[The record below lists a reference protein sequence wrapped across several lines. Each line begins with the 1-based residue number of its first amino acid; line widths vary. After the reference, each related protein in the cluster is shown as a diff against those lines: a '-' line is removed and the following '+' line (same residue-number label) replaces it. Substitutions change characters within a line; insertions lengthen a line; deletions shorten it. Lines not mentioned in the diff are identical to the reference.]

1 MEEIDNILMH
11 SLRQI
16 GCDIDD
22 NITSLAEFSPERIF
36 ETVSKCLLLIKPTLE
51 LPVSLP
57 PSMAQRFSVAT
68 RLSEACVTVGF
79 RGDIGYQTFLY
90 SNIIELRRVLM
101 FLIERLPKESEK
113 LPPTQPTDKLS
124 LIEQD
129 IARNISIQ
137 LSASW
142 TPQYCKK
149 GAITK
154 MGNVVVQNH
163 PFLPQNL
170 NIPFVNKQNVVQQI
184 REYWLK
190 RSPTVFQQTQSV
202 NLCATLVHKN
212 DVDRLDDGNKSFGKL
227 LNVLGKQST
236 TIPNIGVRTTSKD
249 HLRNIKSVQQL
260 TLNNVEIKNQND
272 IVTMPE
278 ISPVDALNFDIE
290 KLKQSIEQCVVNRK
304 SLMSRINDI
313 KELKVKEEEIIVKL
327 KEQRKIAERTHILL
341 ENPEVNITKMGSVLA
356 ATKERMKHLKEQWEE
371 RRTPLMEQLEQ
382 TQQST
387 SKQYSQTRHIM
398 DQIKSTRDKAD
409 EVSEDL
415 KNKISVHVQLASE
428 LEKLNNNNSRN
439 AYTSRI
445 LEIIGNIKKQ
455 KNDIDKVLNDTRLLQ
470 KEINNITGQLDR
482 QFAVT
487 DDLMFTNAKRDEHS
501 KRAYKFLAT
510 LHSDCSDLIALVR
523 ETGGIMR
530 EVRDIEDQIENE
542 KNRNISSNL
551 ERITADLKL
560 VESEGKDLQVKIKK
574 ASDMKT
580 NKK

>member
-1 MEEIDNILMH
+1 MEEIEEMIIH

-22 NITSLAEFSPERIF
+22 TITNLSDFSPEKIF
-36 ETVSKCLLLIKPTLE
+36 ETVSKCLLSIKSTLE
-51 LPVSLP
+51 LPSSLP
-57 PSMAQRFSVAT
+57 PSMAQRFGVAT
-68 RLSEACVTVGF
+68 KLSEACVSIGF

-90 SNIIELRRVLM
+90 SNIIELRRVFM

-113 LPPTQPTDKLS
+113 LPLAQPTDKLS

-129 IARNISIQ
+129 IARNIGIQ
-137 LSASW
+137 LNASW

-149 GAITK
+149 NGITK
-154 MGNVVVQNH
+154 LGNVVVVQNH

-170 NIPFVNKQNVVQQI
+170 NIPFVSKQNVVQKL
-184 REYWLK
+184 REYWK
-190 RSPTVFQQTQSV
+190 RSPTVFQQTQSM
-202 NLCATLVHKN
+202 NLCASLVHKN
-212 DVDRLDDGNKSFGKL
+212 DIDRLDEHSKSFDKL
-227 LNVLGKQST
+227 LNALGKQPT
-236 TIPNIGVRTTSKD
+236 IGVRTTSKD

-272 IVTMPE
+272 IVAMPE
-278 ISPVDALNFDIE
+278 ISPVDALNFDIN
-290 KLKQSIEQCVVNRK
+290 KLKESIEQCVLNRK
-304 SLMSRINDI
+304 TLMSRMNDV
-313 KELKVKEEEIIVKL
+313 KELKAKEEESVLKL

-341 ENPEVNITKMGSVLA
+341 ENPEVNITKMGAVLE
-356 ATKERMKHLKEQWEE
+356 ATKERMNHLKEQWNE
-371 RRTPLMEQLEQ
+371 RRIPLMEQLEQ

-398 DQIKSTRDKAD
+398 DQIKSTREKAD

-428 LEKLNNNNSRN
+428 LEKLNNNISRN

-445 LEIIGNIKKQ
+445 MEIIGNIKKQ
-455 KNDIDKVLNDTRLLQ
+455 KDDIDKVLNDTRLLQ

-501 KRAYKFLAT
+501 KRAYKLLAT
-510 LHSDCSDLIALVR
+510 LHGDCSDLIALVR
-523 ETGGIMR
+523 ETGALMR
-530 EVRDIEDQIENE
+530 EVRDVEDQIENE

-560 VESEGKDLQVKIKK
+560 VETEGKDLQEKIKK
-574 ASDMKT
+574 ASDMRT
-580 NKK
+580 NK